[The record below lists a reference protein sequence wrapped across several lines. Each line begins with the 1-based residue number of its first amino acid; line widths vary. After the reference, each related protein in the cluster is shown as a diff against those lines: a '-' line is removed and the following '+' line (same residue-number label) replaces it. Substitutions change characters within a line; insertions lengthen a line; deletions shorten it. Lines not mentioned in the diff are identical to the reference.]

1 MRPSTPL
8 ALMSVWS
15 DPEDGASEHGIRME
29 TLAGDRGSANP
40 AGFILPEFSTQ
51 PIPDLEV
58 HHDGDMTTL
67 VLAGDPNV
75 NAPAQFTSAFRVR
88 NVWPR
93 VPEKREYMLRGYV
106 LHMPCR
112 RMVRDVYIEESLFT
126 DATPRVSYL
135 LPGARPAMRPPRDD
149 GSRHFTE
156 VDLATTIEQLP
167 PGPPSH
173 TIPGVMNHGAAVRHV
188 LERTGHTHSRFRG
201 WRSAMTYPVP
211 LVEMMWWLSH
221 HSFREGS

>member
-8 ALMSVWS
+8 ALMSFWG
-15 DPEDGASEHGIRME
+15 DPEDALKEKAIRIETIVGEPGA
-29 TLAGDRGSANP
+29 ANP
-40 AGFILPEFSTQ
+40 AGLILPEFSTQ
-51 PIPDLEV
+51 PIPDLEISQ
-58 HHDGDMTTL
+58 DGDMTTL

-75 NAPAQFTSAFRVR
+75 HAPAQFTTAFRIR
-88 NVWPR
+88 NGWPLE
-93 VPEKREYMLRGYV
+93 PESAMYMLRGYV

-112 RMVRDVYIEESLFT
+112 RMIRDLYIEESLYA

-135 LPGARPAMRPPRDD
+135 LSGPRAAMRPPRED
-149 GSRHFTE
+149 GRRHFTE
-156 VDLATTIEQLP
+156 VDLTTTIEQLP

-173 TIPGVMNHGAAVRHV
+173 AIPDIVNHGAAVRHV
-188 LERTGHTHSRFRG
+188 LERTGHAATRFRG

-221 HSFREGS
+221 HSFRGKK